1 MAVRSEGTDLPAR
14 RATIDIG
21 SGIPEFARG
30 ALPRLDPLDPAS
42 VRIVKEH
49 KQLADDILHERLV
62 AATHFS
68 DKLVQIIADPAF
80 DVGTVAS
87 LPIPGQLTGVLVQPE
102 GVPADRVQVTIAQPF
117 PSGPGAGT
125 AITGVDGVFAI
136 AVPSA
141 VRSASAL
148 EHITLRVTG
157 ATVELDVDV
166 PVASLTST
174 GSVGTLMLARSVD
187 ALPVSVISQLGSI
200 VAGLDANLPDQ
211 PAADAS
217 GTMPQLTLGADTCS
231 QLFRSDFSVDRF
243 PYGVLVRLVE
253 PRPSIGTIAADLGGH
268 RVSIANFAAVGLQ
281 GLDYRH
287 TDRVPIDQPVSVD
300 AFRDGLAGISP
311 IGIGTGSTGVPIAGT
326 LGLGYIVHLAQ
337 RWTPKGLMLGDLV
350 YSLPLAPGEQQRI
363 AIVDQQSTTSVSES
377 ERLDVQEAESFRE
390 GQDASARA
398 TFDSGMS
405 QSASGGSSF
414 STEAHSSSW
423 GAVGGIGFALGP
435 IAIGGGAA
443 GGGGSSDSSGSTN
456 NWMQGVSGYTSTA
469 AQSSH
474 ASVERAANARRS
486 VQRMGM
492 RLAAASERSQVVTKV
507 IANHN
512 RTRALT
518 MQYWEVLRTFDV
530 RSTVDGVTLVC
541 FVPLDP
547 VRFLPSGAAAT
558 LSDDALSRAA
568 LLHRYGQ
575 LLDYASVLRRV
586 IERPYRTGL
595 SLLEDFAGDPRA
607 GVQAPTDSAADVVTV
622 QAEGTFLPYDD
633 VWVTLLAAGGRRV
646 GPYPMPTAGLP
657 GLADTADP
665 ASALASEAELI
676 ARLSALRTGAAQ
688 HVVSRSIV
696 LPDWLPR
703 TDVVGVELNRQF
715 RGLQYHFPSSS
726 ATEAARL
733 TLGGITVSSIADM
746 ISGGTPAH
754 DVWFGP
760 DRLERDVG
768 GPRLNRVRA
777 ALVDASTSISTAA
790 PAGKTYFDELLAG
803 AEFTLAPQPFAA
815 TQLPPEL
822 RYSAVLEIEKALQHV
837 ITNTATYSKAI
848 WMSLTSEER
857 VMLLEGFTIG
867 VQDGVADD
875 TQEIPLLACVANQ
888 LLGFYGNSMVL
899 PFMIPAE
906 LVAKREPVGGVP
918 FTTASVQD
926 ALAKYHT
933 TAFSPPQSTIALPT
947 HGVLGE
953 AVLGH
958 CPSAEKIDLTRFWN
972 WQDSP
977 MDDAPQIEAVT
988 VPTSSLTA
996 GVTAPSALTGLAPM
1010 IQNFSTAGPT
1020 QDMSLLADLIQA
1032 GAAAKGFDVASLT
1045 GSAALADLLK
1055 STLSTAEA
1063 ARKDALSNAT
1073 TMATKA
1079 MDSIPDVITAKAAAA
1094 KKDDTKTGDKKDGG
1108 TGGADAPTVTD
1119 LSPTHG
1125 KVGAKLAITGTKF
1138 TGATGATVGGKALG
1152 AFTVVSDTRIEGDVP
1167 AGLVAGQAVE
1177 VAVTGPQGTSAKSA
1191 KSSFTV
1197 DS

>member
-1 MAVRSEGTDLPAR
+1 MAVREGVTR
-14 RATIDIG
+14 RPVVDIG
-21 SGIPEFARG
+21 SGVPEFARG
-30 ALPRLDPLDPAS
+30 ALPRLDPLDPAAAS
-42 VRIVKEH
+42 LVKEH
-49 KQLADDILHERLV
+49 KTLAEDVLHDRLV

-68 DKLVQIIADPAF
+68 SRLAELIADPAF
-80 DVGTVAS
+80 DIGTVAGGRV
-87 LPIPGQLTGVLVQPE
+87 PGQLTGIIMQPE
-102 GVPADRVQVTIAQPF
+102 GLPAIRVQASIVRPY
-117 PSGPGAGT
+117 PGGPGAGT
-125 AITGVDGVFAI
+125 AITGTDGVFAI
-136 AVPSA
+136 AVPAA
-141 VRSASAL
+141 VRSTEGL
-148 EHITLRVTG
+148 KTITLRITG
-157 ATVELDVDV
+157 ATVSVEIDIATADL
-166 PVASLTST
+166 STT
-174 GSVGTLMLARSVD
+174 GSVGTLTLERTVD
-187 ALPVSVISQLGSI
+187 ALPVSVISQLGTI
-200 VAGLDANLPDQ
+200 VAGLDAHRPDQ
-211 PAADAS
+211 ATPDTD
-217 GTMPQLTLGADTCS
+217 GTAPQLTLGADTCT
-231 QLFRSDFSVDRF
+231 QLFRSDFSIDRF

-253 PRPSIGTIAADLGGH
+253 PRPSIGSLAGDLRGH
-268 RVSIANFAAVGLQ
+268 RVSLANFAAVGL
-281 GLDYRH
+281 GGVDYRH
-287 TDRVPIDQPVSVD
+287 VDRVPIDQPVSVD

-311 IGIGTGSTGVPIAGT
+311 RGFGTGTTNVPIAGT

-337 RWTPKGLMLGDLV
+337 SWTPKGLMLGDLV

-363 AIVDQQSTTSVSES
+363 AIVDQSSTMSVTES

-398 TFDSGMS
+398 TFESGMS
-405 QSASGGSSF
+405 QSVSGGSSF

-423 GAVGGIGFALGP
+423 GAAGGIGFALGP

-443 GGGGSSDSSGSTN
+443 GGGGSSDASGSTN

-486 VQRMGM
+486 LQRMGM
-492 RLAAASERSQVVTKV
+492 RLAAASERSEVVTKV

-518 MQYWEVLRTFDV
+518 MQYWEVLRVFDV
-530 RSTVDGVTLVC
+530 RSTVEGVTLVC

-547 VRFLPSGAAAT
+547 IRFLPAGEPDT
-558 LSDDALSRAA
+558 LPDDVLDRTG
-568 LLHRYGQ
+568 LLHRYGE

-586 IERPYRTGL
+586 IERPYRRGL

-607 GVQAPTDSAADVVTV
+607 TVESPTDSAADVVTV

-633 VWVTLLAAGGRRV
+633 VRVTLLAAGGRRV
-646 GPYPMPTAGLP
+646 GPYPMPTTGLP
-657 GLADTADP
+657 GLPDPADP

-676 ARLSALRTGAAQ
+676 AYLADLRSGGTQ
-688 HVVSRSIV
+688 HVISRSIV

-703 TDVVGVELNRQF
+703 TDVVGVEVSRQF
-715 RGLQYHFPSSS
+715 RGIHHHFPSS
-726 ATEAARL
+726 ATTEFARL
-733 TLGGITVSSIADM
+733 SQGGFAATALTEL
-746 ISGGTPAH
+746 ISGGTPAR
-754 DVWFGP
+754 DVWFDP
-760 DRLERDVG
+760 DRLEREVG

-777 ALVDASTSISTAA
+777 ALVDASTTLNTPA

-837 ITNTATYSKAI
+837 IGNTATYSKAV
-848 WMSLTSEER
+848 WMSLTPEER

-867 VQDGVADD
+867 VQNGVEDD
-875 TQEIPLLACVANQ
+875 TQDIPLLACVANQ

-906 LVAKREPVGGVP
+906 LVATRKPVDGVP

-926 ALAKYHT
+926 ALAQYHS
-933 TAFSPPQSTIALPT
+933 TAFSPPVSTIALPT
-947 HGVLGE
+947 RGVLGE

-977 MDDAPQIEAVT
+977 MDEAPQIDAVT
-988 VPTSSLTA
+988 VPTASLTA
-996 GVTAPSALTGLAPM
+996 GATAPSALTGVAPM

-1045 GSAALADLLK
+1045 GSSALADLVK
-1055 STLSTAEA
+1055 STLSTAES

-1079 MDSIPDVITAKAAAA
+1079 MDSIPNVIAAKAAAG
-1094 KKDDTKTGDKKDGG
+1094 KKDDDKKTDDKKDTG
-1108 TGGADAPTVTD
+1108 TGGADAPTVTE

-1125 KVGAKLAITGTKF
+1125 KAGAKLAVTGTKF
-1138 TGATGATVGGKALG
+1138 TGATAATVGGKALD
-1152 AFTVVSDTRIEGDVP
+1152 AFTVVSDTRIEGSVP
-1167 AGLVAGQAVE
+1167 AGLTAGQAVE
-1177 VAVTGPQGTSAKSA
+1177 VAVTGPKGTSAPSA

-1197 DS
+1197 DA